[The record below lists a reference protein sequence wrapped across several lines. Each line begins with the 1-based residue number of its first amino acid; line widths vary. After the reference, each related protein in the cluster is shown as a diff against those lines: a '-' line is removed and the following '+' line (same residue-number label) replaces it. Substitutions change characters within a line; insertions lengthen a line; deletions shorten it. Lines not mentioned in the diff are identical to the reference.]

1 MLISDWSSDLCSSDL
16 RKRGGT
22 ATLKSSAP
30 SATATAWFARPP
42 RGSTPTTKTF
52 EKGRKHE
59 DYRKNSSRGPAPA
72 RHPVHRADQQRLRC
86 GRRLRPQLRGRL
98 GRHPPGLEIGRA
110 ECRERVCPYV

>member
-1 MLISDWSSDLCSSDL
+1 MRISDWSSDVCSSDL
-16 RKRGGT
+16 RGGT

-72 RHPVHRADQQRLRC
+72 RHPVHRADQQRSEERC
-86 GRRLRPQLRGRL
+86 VG
-98 GRHPPGLEIGRA
+98 H
-110 ECRERVCPYV
+110 ECVSTFRSRWSSSH